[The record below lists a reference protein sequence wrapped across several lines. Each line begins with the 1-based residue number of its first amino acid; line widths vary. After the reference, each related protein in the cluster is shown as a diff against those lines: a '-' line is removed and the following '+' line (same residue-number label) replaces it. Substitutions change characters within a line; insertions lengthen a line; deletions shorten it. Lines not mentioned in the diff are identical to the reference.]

1 MEQSEYAVP
10 ILDITFFETDDIL
23 TGYSQMGE
31 YENPN
36 SKNNINLPI
45 VFW

>member
-31 YENPN
+31 DGNTVP
-36 SKNNINLPI
+36 KNDINLPI